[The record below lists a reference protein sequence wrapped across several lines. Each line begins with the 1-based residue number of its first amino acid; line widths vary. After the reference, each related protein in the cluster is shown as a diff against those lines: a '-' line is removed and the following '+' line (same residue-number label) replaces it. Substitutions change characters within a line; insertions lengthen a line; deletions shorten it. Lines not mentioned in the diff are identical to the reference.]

1 VGQEDKTPGGILRC
15 DLRETEIQMNIVFDI
30 LIGLSMLAVVGSFF
44 AGMIAFA
51 QNGREAEAK
60 SNRMMSWRVR
70 TQVIAIAVLMISMWY
85 KSQHPGL

>member
-1 VGQEDKTPGGILRC
+1 
-15 DLRETEIQMNIVFDI
+15 MNIVFDI

-51 QNGREAEAK
+51 RNDQEAKAK

-85 KSQHPGL
+85 KANNPGL

>member
-1 VGQEDKTPGGILRC
+1 
-15 DLRETEIQMNIVFDI
+15 MNLVFDI
-30 LIGLSMLAVVGSFF
+30 LIGLSILAVVGSFF

-51 QNGREAEAK
+51 RNGREAQAK

-70 TQVIAIAVLMISMWY
+70 TQVIAIAVLMIGMWY

>member
-1 VGQEDKTPGGILRC
+1 
-15 DLRETEIQMNIVFDI
+15 MNIFFDI

-51 QNGREAEAK
+51 RNGKEAHAK

-70 TQVIAIAVLMISMWY
+70 TQLIAIAVLMIGLWY
-85 KSQHPGL
+85 KSQNPGL